1 MAAPQIGVQA
11 MSKALRV
18 ITNPTTQP
26 APLEGSAYAGL
37 GERIRRLQTE
47 AEQLA
52 REHIGVFTASLVQT
66 QHIAEEIALGGEA
79 YPAGVRDLARR
90 LAEDSQAKAQTLEA
104 LLARR
109 KHSLRI
115 PD

>member
-1 MAAPQIGVQA
+1 

-18 ITNPTTQP
+18 ITSPATQP
-26 APLEGSAYAGL
+26 PPVEGAAYSGL
-37 GERIRRLQTE
+37 GERVRRLQTE
-47 AEQLA
+47 ARQLA
-52 REHIGVFTASLVQT
+52 REHIGVFTASLAQT

-90 LAEDSQAKAQTLEA
+90 MAEESQAKAQTLEA

-109 KHSLRI
+109 
-115 PD
+115 